1 MNQKNQINNQN
12 KSFEI
17 KKIIDNISNSKQ
29 TIVEKISTYNNKNK
43 YLIMLENDVFNTINN
58 NLKEDITIF
67 IQDIIKQD
75 LLIIF
80 ETFSWD
86 ELE

>member
-1 MNQKNQINNQN
+1 MNQKNQIKNQN

-17 KKIIDNISNSKQ
+17 KKIIDNISNSTQ
-29 TIVEKISTYNNKNK
+29 TIVEKINTYNNKNK
-43 YLIMLENDVFNTINN
+43 YLVMLENNVFNTMNN
-58 NLKEDITIF
+58 NLKEDITTF
-67 IQDIIKQD
+67 IQNIIKQD